1 MSVAIR
7 AEADGE
13 RTRLV
18 PAGTFDLAHASAVVR
33 AVEQAERDLIA
44 SGDVD
49 LHLSA
54 LERIDGSGAVL
65 LARLIDRLEARG
77 LRTRLIED
85 HNPHAVRLITL
96 YRERRAEARPQPT
109 RRMGPLAQLGFVAA
123 AMPGMVTGALDF
135 LGQAAAAVPKAFVS
149 PRSVDWSSLP
159 RLMQAIGADALPVTS
174 AANLL
179 VGVII
184 GFLGVSQLGRFGAV
198 VYVPELVVIAQFRE
212 LGPLVTAIVVA
223 GRSGAG
229 LASELATM
237 QVSEEIDALRSMGFN
252 PVSWLVVPRCLALVA
267 TVPLLTWIGD
277 VLALGG
283 GLLATIA
290 ITDMTPRAY
299 VLGTAGPHH
308 RRALPQRDDQDALPR
323 ADHRAHRLQAGSGR
337 ARRSSGRRGAHHH
350 RRRDGHLRR
359 DRDQRALHAVLH
371 AAGNLNMP
379 PSRPHIV
386 VEDLRIGWGARV
398 LMEHVSFEVERG
410 TTLAILGGSGSG
422 KSTLLRYLIGLEQ
435 PMAGRIDIDGVGEPH
450 VYSGVPPFGVLFQS
464 GALFSSLTLAENLAL
479 PLTTWTSVRGPLV
492 QDFVQA
498 KLDLVGLGAFAGHLP
513 GEISGGMKKR
523 AGIARAMMIE
533 PDLLFFDEPSA
544 GLDPISAVELDHLIV
559 TLSRDLGITIV
570 IVTHELP
577 SIFLVADNCIVLDKE
592 AKGIVARGDPRRL
605 RDESAIPFV
614 HNFFTRSSPS
624 ASAARER

>member
-109 RRMGPLAQLGFVAA
+109 RRMGLLAQLGFVAA
-123 AMPGMVTGALDF
+123 AVPGMVTGALDF
-135 LGQAAAAVPKAFVS
+135 LGHAAAAVPKAFVS

-290 ITDMTPRAY
+290 STDMTPRAY
-299 VLGTAGPHH
+299 VLGTA
-308 RRALPQRDDQDALPR
+308 
-323 ADHRAHRLQAGSGR
+323 DHIT
-337 ARRSSGRRGAHHH
+337 GAHFLNGMIKTPFLGLIIGLIACGQGLAA
-350 RRRDGHLRR
+350 RGG
-359 DRDQRALHAVLH
+359 AAAV
-371 AAGNLNMP
+371 
-379 PSRPHIV
+379 
-386 VEDLRIGWGARV
+386 GAR
-398 LMEHVSFEVERG
+398 
-410 TTLAILGGSGSG
+410 TTTAVVMAIFGVIVISALFTLFF
-422 KSTLLRYLIGLEQ
+422 TLL
-435 PMAGRIDIDGVGEPH
+435 
-450 VYSGVPPFGVLFQS
+450 
-464 GALFSSLTLAENLAL
+464 
-479 PLTTWTSVRGPLV
+479 
-492 QDFVQA
+492 
-498 KLDLVGLGAFAGHLP
+498 
-513 GEISGGMKKR
+513 
-523 AGIARAMMIE
+523 GI
-533 PDLLFFDEPSA
+533 
-544 GLDPISAVELDHLIV
+544 
-559 TLSRDLGITIV
+559 
-570 IVTHELP
+570 
-577 SIFLVADNCIVLDKE
+577 
-592 AKGIVARGDPRRL
+592 
-605 RDESAIPFV
+605 
-614 HNFFTRSSPS
+614 
-624 ASAARER
+624 